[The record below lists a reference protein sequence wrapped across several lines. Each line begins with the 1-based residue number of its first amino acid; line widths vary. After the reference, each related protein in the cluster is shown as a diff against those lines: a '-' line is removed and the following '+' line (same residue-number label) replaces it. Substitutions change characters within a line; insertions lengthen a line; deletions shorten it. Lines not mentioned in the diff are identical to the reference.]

1 MFKCGLEE
9 WDVFPELLALKEPVG
24 VFVPDKII
32 EQVTS
37 FGEAITVKQFLYFPA
52 GLIDLMA
59 NPVFAIVF
67 EFGLGFF
74 GGVVIDELL
83 DEARDVPE
91 FIAEIAAG
99 DNFARAEGLID
110 AGGATSDE
118 TEPEGV

>member
-9 WDVFPELLALKEPVG
+9 WDVFPELLTLKEPVG

-37 FGEAITVKQFLYFPA
+37 FGEAITVKQFLNFPA

-83 DEARDVPE
+83 DEAGDVPE

-110 AGGATSDE
+110 AGGATGDE
-118 TEPEGV
+118 AKPEGV